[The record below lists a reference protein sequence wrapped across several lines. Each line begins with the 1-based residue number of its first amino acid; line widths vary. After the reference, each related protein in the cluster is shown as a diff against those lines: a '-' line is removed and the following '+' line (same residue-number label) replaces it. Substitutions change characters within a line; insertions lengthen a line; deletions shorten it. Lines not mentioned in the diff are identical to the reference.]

1 MTRVLL
7 SKPDDHTLSNL
18 IDFGHSPKL
27 FTFFPIIALVNAY
40 GVDPEEARRVVL
52 PQISYGIILIWPGV
66 ERFSLHLDFVNC
78 WSSVPGIAQCFIF
91 RYFATS
97 IEYFEVAIDRPLKS
111 E

>member
-40 GVDPEEARRVVL
+40 GVDPEDARRVVL
-52 PQISYGIILIWPGV
+52 PPISYGIVQIWPSV
-66 ERFSLHLDFVNC
+66 ERFSLHLDFVSC
-78 WSSVPGIAQCFIF
+78 WPRTPDIAQCFIF

-97 IEYFEVAIDRPLKS
+97 IEYFEVAIDWLLNS